1 MSLLHPGFN
10 KTDMTKKYEH
20 IWEVTG
26 GITTLVVVVV
36 VVGGLV
42 VVILV
47 VVAVVLFKTIGNMFV
62 FDYSFG
68 SGQYR

>member
-26 GITTLVVVVV
+26 RITTIVVVVVVVVV

-42 VVILV
+42 VVIHS
-47 VVAVVLFKTIGNMFV
+47 IR
-62 FDYSFG
+62 G
-68 SGQYR
+68 SSSCTF